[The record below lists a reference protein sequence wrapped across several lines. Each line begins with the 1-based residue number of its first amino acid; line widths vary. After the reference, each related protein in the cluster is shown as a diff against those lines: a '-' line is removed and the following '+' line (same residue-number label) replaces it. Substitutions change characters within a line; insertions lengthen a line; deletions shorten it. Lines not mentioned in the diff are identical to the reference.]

1 LKIHNY
7 EKQKGMEDLI
17 QQAAEI
23 IKKSK
28 FTMAFTG
35 AGISVESGIPPFR
48 GEHGLWNKYDPKVL
62 ELGYFLS
69 NGETC
74 WQYIREIFYDFFGNA
89 QPNSAHKIL
98 THMEKMGLLHAIVTQ
113 NIDNLHQMAGS
124 GIVYEF
130 HGNSNRLLCLRC
142 HSIFPVKNV
151 DLNLIPPR
159 CPHDNS
165 ILKPDFIFFGE
176 GIPPVAYEQSFEAA
190 NKCEVCLI
198 IGSTGEV
205 APASYVPHAAKRNGA
220 LIIEINP
227 EASLFTQSI
236 TDIHLAGGAGEI
248 LSRLEN
254 HLLE

>member
-1 LKIHNY
+1 
-7 EKQKGMEDLI
+7 MEDMI
-17 QQAAEI
+17 QQVAGM

-48 GEHGLWNKYDPKVL
+48 GAHGLWNKYDPKVL

-74 WQYIREIFYDFFGNA
+74 WQYIREIFYDFFGKA
-89 QPNSAHKIL
+89 QPNSAHKVL
-98 THMEKMGLLHAIVTQ
+98 AVMEKMGLLHAIVTQ

-124 GIVYEF
+124 KMVHEF
-130 HGNSNRLLCLRC
+130 HGNSGRLVCLSC
-142 HSIFPVKNV
+142 DSIYQVSDI

-176 GIPPVAYEQSFEAA
+176 GIPPVAYEKSFEAA
-190 NKCEVCLI
+190 NNCEVCLI

-220 LIIEINP
+220 VIIEINP
-227 EASLFTQSI
+227 EVSLFTPSI
-236 TDIHLAGGAGEI
+236 SDFHLAGSAGEI
-248 LSRLEN
+248 LCGIEKY
-254 HLLE
+254 LLE